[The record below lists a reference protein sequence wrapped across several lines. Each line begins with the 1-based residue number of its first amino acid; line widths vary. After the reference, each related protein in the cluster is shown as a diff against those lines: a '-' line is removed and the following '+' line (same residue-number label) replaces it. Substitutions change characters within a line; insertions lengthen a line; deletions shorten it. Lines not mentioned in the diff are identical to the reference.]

1 MNEIQQVR
9 TPDSIGVEI
18 RALTEQARIITLWYG
33 IEIGRRL
40 TEAKELV
47 GHGEWLLFLE
57 NQTGFSQPTASRFM
71 RLYKEYGAE
80 QTSLFGAES
89 KYSALNNLSV
99 SKALSLLAIPE
110 DEREEFAEEHDVE
123 NMTTRELEQ
132 AIKDKLAAEDKATA
146 AEARALEMRS
156 RAEQAE
162 QKQTEM
168 AAELKELR
176 NRPVEVAVQRDEK
189 AIKDAVA
196 AAKKEAKDK
205 IQKLTEERDAA
216 IANAEQLKTKADAAV
231 GAEERIAAAE
241 AERARIERELEKAQ
255 KQLKAADADVTAFG
269 VHFEALQR
277 ELNAT
282 IAALDKIRGKSPETA
297 EKLRAAVNQVLE
309 RVGR

>member
-1 MNEIQQVR
+1 MNEVQKVR
-9 TPDSIGVEI
+9 TPDSIGIEI

-40 TEAKELV
+40 TEVKELV
-47 GHGEWLLFLE
+47 GHGGWLLFLE

-110 DEREEFAEEHDVE
+110 AEREEFTESHDVE

-168 AAELKELR
+168 AAELKEL
-176 NRPVEVAVQRDEK
+176 Q
-189 AIKDAVA
+189 I
-196 AAKKEAKDK
+196 
-205 IQKLTEERDAA
+205 
-216 IANAEQLKTKADAAV
+216 
-231 GAEERIAAAE
+231 G
-241 AERARIERELEKAQ
+241 RAH
-255 KQLKAADADVTAFG
+255 V
-269 VHFEALQR
+269 
-277 ELNAT
+277 
-282 IAALDKIRGKSPETA
+282 
-297 EKLRAAVNQVLE
+297 
-309 RVGR
+309 